1 MISPN
6 NKWLIHT
13 LLVGLIP
20 VLTRLL
26 SWATTMADTVA
37 PLATADFITLGLVM
51 HISILNETA
60 HMQTL
65 DNASKTLL
73 NSISTIFIATYGT
86 LYAVAAIGERNTE
99 LINVSAVLTGSMGL
113 CVVSTALGLIL
124 FQHFS
129 TRSSP

>member
-20 VLTRLL
+20 ILTRLL
-26 SWATTMADTVA
+26 SWATTTTGTVD
-37 PLATADFITLGLVM
+37 PLATVDFITLGLVM
-51 HISILNETA
+51 HVSILNETA
-60 HMQTL
+60 HIPTL

-73 NSISTIFIATYGT
+73 NSISTVFIATYGA
-86 LYAVAAIGERNTE
+86 LYAVATIGEHNAE
-99 LINVSAVLTGSMGL
+99 LINVSAVLTGSVGL
-113 CVVSTALGLIL
+113 CAVSTTLGFIL

-129 TRSSP
+129 VRSSA

>member
-65 DNASKTLL
+65 HDASKILL
-73 NSISTIFIATYGT
+73 NSISTVFIATYGA
-86 LYAVAAIGERNTE
+86 LYAVATIGEHNAE
-99 LINVSAVLTGSMGL
+99 LINVSAVLTGSIGL
-113 CVVSTALGLIL
+113 CAVSTTLGFIL

-129 TRSSP
+129 AWSSA